1 MGTKAPTTVAP
12 TNVPTATPT
21 KMPTATPTTVA
32 PTRMPTATPTKMP
45 TATPTNTPSSAP
57 TTVAPTSVPTANPTS
72 PAPTRNPTALPTGLP
87 TTAQPTKMPTG
98 VPTMPTTKPT
108 AAPTPAPTRFPI
120 DDRLAAYWDY
130 GDCGPHGDNNNWD
143 WCGTWR
149 FSCPATRV
157 VAEELCSSGI
167 AVLMETKTFLRIH
180 GCAYAY
186 YAQYACRL
194 SESIVDNSNS
204 GPSRRLRGML
214 PASGWFV

>member
-45 TATPTNTPSSAP
+45 TATPTNTPTSVP
-57 TTVAPTSVPTANPTS
+57 TTVAPTSMPTANPTS
-72 PAPTRNPTALPTGLP
+72 PAPTRNPTALPTGL
-87 TTAQPTKMPTG
+87 
-98 VPTMPTTKPT
+98 PTMPTTKPT